1 MSLAFEGDIAS
12 QDIGGRRAL
21 GVTVAVTVP
30 VVFQP
35 LFRIRL
41 EGPGGAS
48 FAADSGE
55 SFYIG
60 WLPRGRYRMGVFL
73 PDAIAAGGWSLTIEA
88 VHRAAMSYVVA
99 AQTAGRVVVDPP
111 QGAASAVTWDL
122 EGIAPTPRLSELS
135 WKKPPSDWFFKHF
148 DHAGPTII
156 SYLLGDSP
164 KLRGRILDVG
174 CGDGITDL
182 SIALRTGCEELI
194 GVDPFRGYERL
205 GEILAANHVP
215 PDAVPRQLRFMA
227 EDANALPFEDDR
239 FDVIVSWGSVEH
251 IAGGYL
257 KALDEMRRV
266 LKPEG
271 LLFIHP
277 GLYYSNYGHH
287 LGEFSS
293 EPFFHLKKPL
303 AEIERIVMNT
313 PPDYLDRAGEFSAP
327 AQYWQWFRE
336 LNPITVT
343 QFERELRERDLQPWR
358 VAIRTE
364 ALIEYTP
371 EIEKYP
377 MQDLATAEL
386 YVSCV
391 NRKKA

>member
-1 MSLAFEGDIAS
+1 VSIAFEGDIAA
-12 QDIGGRRAL
+12 GEFEGRRAL
-21 GVTVAVTVP
+21 AATLVVTAP
-30 VVFQP
+30 VVFVP
-35 LFRIRL
+35 RVRLRIQAG
-41 EGPGGAS
+41 EGQTT
-48 FAADSGE
+48 ADSGH
-55 SFYIG
+55 SQYLG
-60 WLPRGRYRMGVFL
+60 WLPRGRYAVRAFL
-73 PDAIAAGGWSLTIEA
+73 PDALPAGPCTVSLEAA
-88 VHRAAMSYVVA
+88 HHAAMKDVTVA
-99 AQTAGRVVVDPP
+99 EKGARLKLGAPTG
-111 QGAASAVTWDL
+111 GAAAVTWDFQ
-122 EGIAPTPRLSELS
+122 GIAPTPRLAELS
-135 WKKPPSDWFFKHF
+135 WHKAGGDWFFRHF
-148 DHAGPTII
+148 DHAGPTIM
-156 SYLLGDSP
+156 SYLLGDAP
-164 KLRGRILDVG
+164 QLRGHILDVG

-182 SIALRTGCEELI
+182 SLALRTGCEELI
-194 GVDPFRGYERL
+194 GIDPFRGFDRL
-205 GEILAANHVP
+205 AEIARAAHLPADAIP
-215 PDAVPRQLRFMA
+215 PNLRFMA
-227 EDANALPFEDDR
+227 EDANALPFADSS
-239 FDVIVSWGSVEH
+239 FDVLISWGSVEH

-266 LKPEG
+266 LKPGG

-277 GLYYSNYGHH
+277 GLYYSNLGHH

-303 AEIERIVMNT
+303 AEIERMVMTT
-313 PPDYLDRAGEFSAP
+313 PPNYMDRSGEFSTP

-364 ALIEYTP
+364 GLIEYTP

-391 NRKKA
+391 NRKG